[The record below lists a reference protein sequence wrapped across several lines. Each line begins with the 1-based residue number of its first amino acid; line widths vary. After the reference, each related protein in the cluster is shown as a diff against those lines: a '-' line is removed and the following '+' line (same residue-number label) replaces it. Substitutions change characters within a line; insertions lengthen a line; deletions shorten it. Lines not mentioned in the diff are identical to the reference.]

1 MDRSSNRRSRS
12 AGMRWS
18 RFPTSTKRSAW
29 RRRGRWATSRSARR
43 WSDSATSTI
52 TQDAVAAV
60 FREEAGRL
68 TAALVRSL
76 GNFDLAEECVQ
87 DALVSALEHW
97 PREGIPPNP
106 GAWLMTTA
114 RRKGIDRLRRESR
127 YQEKLA
133 QLEEAPVS
141 TRSAF
146 PDDRLDLIFTCCHP
160 ALAREAQ
167 VALTLRSVAGLTTPE
182 IARAFRV
189 PEATVAQRLVRAKR
203 KIVDARIPFRVP
215 DREALPDRMEEVLAV
230 LYLMFNEGY
239 LATGERGASDR
250 DLAKEAEWLTS
261 LLAGLMP
268 DEAEVLGLVALMRFH
283 LARAEARF
291 DANGRMILLRDQD
304 RTKWDRRRIDET
316 FSVVGRFLTMRRP
329 GPYQLQ
335 ALIAGAHADAKSWEA
350 TRWPD
355 ILRSYDALLELN
367 DSPVVRLNRAI
378 ALWHVRGAEQ
388 AYIELFPL
396 AEELDRYHLYHATRA
411 ELLRALGRTDDA
423 RAADLRAL
431 ALTENPAERPLLVPR
446 PG

>member
-1 MDRSSNRRSRS
+1 
-12 AGMRWS
+12 
-18 RFPTSTKRSAW
+18 
-29 RRRGRWATSRSARR
+29 
-43 WSDSATSTI
+43 
-52 TQDAVAAV
+52 VAAI
-60 FREEAGRL
+60 FHEEAGRL

-97 PREGIPPNP
+97 PRDGIPQNP

-114 RRKGIDRLRRESR
+114 RRKGIDRLRREKR

-133 QLEEAPVS
+133 ALEGTLPEVS
-141 TRSAF
+141 AMTPAL
-146 PDDRLDLIFTCCHP
+146 PDERLELIFTCCHP

-182 IARAFRV
+182 IARAFLV
-189 PEATVAQRLVRAKR
+189 PEATIAQRLVRAKR

-215 DREALPDRMEEVLAV
+215 DREELPDRIEQVLAV

-239 LATGERGASDR
+239 LATGRRGASDR

-268 DEAEVLGLVALMRFH
+268 DEAEVLGLLALMRFH
-283 LARAEARF
+283 LARADARF
-291 DANGRMILLRDQD
+291 AAGGEMVLLQDQD
-304 RTKWDRRRIDET
+304 RSKWDRRRIDET
-316 FSVVGRFLTMRRP
+316 FSIVGRFVTMRRP

-335 ALIAGAHADAKSWEA
+335 ALIAGAHADAKDWES

-355 ILRSYDALLELN
+355 ILRSYDALLAMN

-378 ALWHVRGAEQ
+378 ALWHVSGAEQ
-388 AYIELFPL
+388 AYIELFRI
-396 AEELDRYHLYHATRA
+396 AEALDHYHLYHATRA
-411 ELLRALGRTDDA
+411 ELLRALGRADEA
-423 RAADLRAL
+423 RAADQRAL
-431 ALTENPAERPLLVPR
+431 ELTENPAERALLAAR
-446 PG
+446 LA